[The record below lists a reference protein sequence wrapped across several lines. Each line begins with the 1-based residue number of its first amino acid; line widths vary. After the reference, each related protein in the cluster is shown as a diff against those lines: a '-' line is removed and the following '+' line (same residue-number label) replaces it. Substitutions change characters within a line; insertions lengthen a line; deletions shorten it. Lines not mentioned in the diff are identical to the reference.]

1 MIDREP
7 ASLTGRA
14 RTPVFV
20 VGAPRS
26 GTTLL
31 RVILNRHPRLAM
43 LGLESHFFR
52 RVYNRRAAF
61 GDPGDPSNRERVV
74 SAYLA
79 MEPVRRLKTDVNFLH
94 ERMMRH
100 GVTWPALFESML
112 QAWADLQ
119 GKPYAGEKTPL
130 HCLHAKTLCEWFPQ
144 GSVIHLVR
152 DPRSMVGALRRMP
165 WASHSAYMGARMWR
179 LLNAAARTASVHP
192 NYLLVKYED
201 FVTRPEEQLRR
212 LCDYVGLEY
221 DDAML
226 RPDPAE
232 VSTRPEHRRSYEGV
246 TPGRIDLW
254 REELKPWQVSAVE
267 AAAGQGMEEYGYRRE
282 ANETVFID
290 RARAGAEAMIENSF
304 QLVIRS
310 PRFFYGLF
318 QPTNLAGEEKWIA
331 RFMEISGRLRAG
343 RSSGS

>member
-1 MIDREP
+1 MINREP
-7 ASLTGRA
+7 APPTKRA
-14 RTPVFV
+14 RAPIFV
-20 VGAPRS
+20 VRAPRS

-31 RVILNRHPRLAM
+31 RVILNRHPQLAM
-43 LGLESHFFR
+43 LHG

-61 GDPGDPSNRERVV
+61 GDLGDLRNRQRVV

-79 MEPVRRLKTDVNFLH
+79 IEPMRRLKTDVNFLH
-94 ERMMRH
+94 ERMMRD
-100 GVTWPALFESML
+100 GATWPALFESML

-152 DPRSMVGALRRMP
+152 DPRSMVGALQRMP
-165 WASHSAYMGARMWR
+165 GASHSAYMGARMWR

-201 FVTRPEEQLRR
+201 FVTRPEEQLRQ
-212 LCDYVGLEY
+212 LCDHVCLEY

-232 VSTRPEHRRSYEGV
+232 IPTGVNRRSYQGV

-267 AAAGQGMEEYGYRRE
+267 AAAGPGMEEYGYRRE
-282 ANETVFID
+282 ANRVVFLD
-290 RARAGAEAMIENSF
+290 QARAAAEAVVENLF
-304 QLVIRS
+304 QLVRFS
-310 PRFFYGLF
+310 PGFFYRLF
-318 QPTNLAGEEKWIA
+318 QPTNLAAEEKWIG
-331 RFMEISGRLRAG
+331 RFSRRPNRG
-343 RSSGS
+343 RSPPSPRWWNP